1 MANFLTMLWPSAQ
14 LLCRMSVTFICVVIV
29 VLQPTARIAG
39 PYTFLILTTKDIVFP
54 PSTSPSAQIEALA
67 VNTSG
72 VVFGLGWSNLGL
84 ACATFAGRKYGV
96 DSSAVRAIKACFLV
110 ILAFLSG
117 LARSGLPRL
126 AFASRAACFVG
137 VWLLSRTATTDKWDY
152 HNFTQLLF
160 ICSIPG
166 AASLLVSLAA
176 RIFTHPGGYPKD
188 VIDALSRLKS
198 LLELSTA
205 RAFGQPDNDQ
215 SRNDLHL
222 TPTTS
227 TVNTFTT
234 STEPP
239 SQIEDLQKSCLNDSL
254 ALHTSY
260 AYSAFELRI
269 GRVPVKDIKP
279 LLNTVNRIREE
290 LAWGDGSKNYSS
302 LLSPD
307 MHKRKI
313 RDRGPL
319 DELDE
324 PSRVC
329 ASALGNGISVLQAV
343 VGKCYGIKLGSGQ
356 TTFEEPLICREKII
370 SARAELKARLDSAVH
385 RANQIGRVMDDE
397 YEQEEVDIA
406 TVATIHDNILF
417 QKSLQVTSLLH
428 MSSELIRALTL
439 AHAILEI
446 HRTST
451 RPRLFFLRPSW
462 LWLGMSPRALVAEED
477 GPSPDLPTSPTPDA
491 DVLSVQEADTTLPGV
506 VTLSPKRWRLKR
518 IWNSPGILR
527 FRIRL
532 SKMIWRM
539 RHSKHIHN
547 GIRNAF
553 GVGLLL
559 IPAVLPA
566 GSAGKHYFDTDYG
579 VWAIISFTYVL
590 ESNTALTWRIG
601 IWRLFGTTIGA
612 TYAYLTWVIVRQ
624 NPYGIVALVTA
635 AEIML
640 TWLVRSS
647 TPGVGVVASVTI
659 PPVLFQRYLGLNN
672 APMIDVA
679 ALRGLQIS
687 IGIVAAII
695 VNHVLFP
702 KHPRVLFLSGMAQV
716 LDELS
721 ALYLH
726 LSHQSYND
734 RERVRNKKGI
744 AHSAKLE
751 LRIRE
756 LIARENVWLTQ
767 MEHEI
772 SLMPK
777 PTRLYRASAEHVQ
790 RFADLV
796 SGLRRIRE
804 NVPQQAIE
812 QVLQHRQHTVSCV
825 SIVLFACEHAFRSRR
840 SLPQMLPSPRKALD
854 AQSREMMEVL
864 QDSVGATDIGY
875 AVAEHEVLESIVETL
890 DGLTSVT
897 RALFG
902 THAWLEGGGQ
912 SIPGSFGLSGAA
924 TPASLRRTGSYH
936 PW

>member
-1 MANFLTMLWPSAQ
+1 MANFLTLLWPSAQ

-126 AFASRAACFVG
+126 AFASRAACF
-137 VWLLSRTATTDKWDY
+137 WDY
-152 HNFTQLLF
+152 HDFTQLLF

-166 AASLLVSLAA
+166 AASLLVSLVA

-188 VIDALSRLKS
+188 VIDALGRLKS
-198 LLELSTA
+198 LLELSTV
-205 RAFGQPDNDQ
+205 RAFGQPDNNQ

-222 TPTTS
+222 TPTIS
-227 TVNTFTT
+227 TANTFTT

-239 SQIEDLQKSCLNDSL
+239 SQIEALQKSCLNDSL

-290 LAWGDGSKNYSS
+290 LAWGDGSKNYST
-302 LLSPD
+302 LISPE

-313 RDRGPL
+313 RDRSPL

-324 PSRVC
+324 PSQVC

-356 TTFEEPLICREKII
+356 TTFEEPLACREKII

-385 RANQIGRVMDDE
+385 RANQIGRVVDDE
-397 YEQEEVDIA
+397 YDQEEVDIA
-406 TVATIHDNILF
+406 TVATVHDNILF

-428 MSSELIRALTL
+428 
-439 AHAILEI
+439 
-446 HRTST
+446 
-451 RPRLFFLRPSW
+451 

-477 GPSPDLPTSPTPDA
+477 GPSPNLPTNPTPDA

-506 VTLSPKRWRLKR
+506 VALSPKRWRLKR

-566 GSAGKHYFDTDYG
+566 GSAGKRYFDTDYG

-659 PPVLFQRYLGLNN
+659 PPVLFQRYLGLND

-812 QVLQHRQHTVSCV
+812 QVLQHRQHTVSCI

-890 DGLTSVT
+890 DGLISVT